1 MAATAAESE
10 LGAAGEMAATEA
22 AAAARV
28 SNHHSSLSLREESL
42 GDQGVQYLRPA
53 RTVAPERF
61 GQLGIRWP
69 TEQRKSYCAEVRVQ
83 VPGWIGDNR
92 IWVGSFPTL
101 EKVKRAID
109 AVLHFS
115 GETPHHFV
123 YSQGFFER
131 APPEFEEAPE
141 TEEFKSFLKRMVH
154 KYANDIREVPDR
166 KPISESPNS
175 PHNSSLCASPYIRA
189 PPRKRDLHEGI
200 TSDYEN
206 SALMFSVT
214 SSPTAS
220 ASSSTEVLLSIQNFD
235 EDFSIADSDE
245 DHDDPGACESSVA
258 NPEDLASLWPWSA
271 FETFCEDD
279 DDVQGNQIA
288 TFTMAWDSLAM
299 PGAHNP
305 PPGSITPTSE
315 SHFMCILES

>member
-1 MAATAAESE
+1 M
-10 LGAAGEMAATEA
+10 
-22 AAAARV
+22 
-28 SNHHSSLSLREESL
+28 

-61 GQLGIRWP
+61 GHLGIRWP

-175 PHNSSLCASPYIRA
+175 PHNNSICASSYIRTSPRIHA
-189 PPRKRDLHEGI
+189 PTRKRDLHEGI
-200 TSDYEN
+200 TPDYEN
-206 SALMFSVT
+206 SALMFSAT
-214 SSPTAS
+214 SSPKASASSS
-220 ASSSTEVLLSIQNFD
+220 ASSSTEVLSMQNFD
-235 EDFSIADSDE
+235 VDFSIADSDE
-245 DHDDPGACESSVA
+245 DHDDPGALESFVA
-258 NPEDLASLWPWSA
+258 NPQDLASLWLWPA

-279 DDVQGNQIA
+279 DDVQGNRTA
-288 TFTMAWDSLAM
+288 TFTMAWDFLAM
-299 PGAHNP
+299 PSAHNP

-315 SHFMCILES
+315 SNFMGLLESSQRP

>member
-42 GDQGVQYLRPA
+42 GDQGAQYLRPA

-141 TEEFKSFLKRMVH
+141 TEEFKSFLKRMVQ

-175 PHNSSLCASPYIRA
+175 PHNSSLCASPCIRA

-220 ASSSTEVLLSIQNFD
+220 ASSSTEVVLSMQNFD
-235 EDFSIADSDE
+235 EDFSIADSNE
-245 DHDDPGACESSVA
+245 DHNDPGARESSVA
-258 NPEDLASLWPWSA
+258 NPEDLASLCLLPA
-271 FETFCEDD
+271 FETFCEDV
-279 DDVQGNQIA
+279 DDVQGNQTA

-299 PGAHNP
+299 PSAHNP

-315 SHFMCILES
+315 SHFM

>member
-1 MAATAAESE
+1 MLFSDFF
-10 LGAAGEMAATEA
+10 LFF
-22 AAAARV
+22 
-28 SNHHSSLSLREESL
+28 SLLFFCREESL

-61 GQLGIRWP
+61 GHLGIRWP

-83 VPGWIGDNR
+83 VPGWIGGNR

-115 GETPHHFV
+115 GETPHHLV

-175 PHNSSLCASPYIRA
+175 PHNSSICASPRIRA
-189 PPRKRDLHEGI
+189 PTRKRDLHEGI
-200 TSDYEN
+200 TPDYEN
-206 SALMFSVT
+206 SALMSSGT

-220 ASSSTEVLLSIQNFD
+220 ASSSTEVLSMQNFD
-235 EDFSIADSDE
+235 VDFSIADSDE
-245 DHDDPGACESSVA
+245 DHDDPGALESFVA
-258 NPEDLASLWPWSA
+258 NPEDLASLWLWPA

-279 DDVQGNQIA
+279 DDVQGNQTA

-299 PGAHNP
+299 PSAHNP

-315 SHFMCILES
+315 SHFMGPLES